1 MHKFTSAAI
10 IGYAF
15 VLLAPTAASAADPA
29 QGETIARRWCAP
41 CHLVSSDQ
49 KQASADV
56 APFAEVARTKTNA
69 QIAAFLTDPH
79 PKMPDLQLSRQQ
91 IADLVA
97 YIRSLK

>member
-1 MHKFTSAAI
+1 MLKFTSAAI

-15 VLLAPTAASAADPA
+15 VLLAPAAASSADPA

-41 CHLVSSDQ
+41 CHLVSADQ

-56 APFAEVARTKTNA
+56 APFAKVARTKTNA
-69 QIAAFLTDPH
+69 QIADFLTDPH

-97 YIRSLK
+97 YIRSLE